1 MRAAPVQQPTSE
13 SDDTAWR
20 RRHAQRHKAQRA
32 RKAGWCLKRTKYF
45 ELAAGDAADAP
56 FFVTAFALDGAIL
69 ITGDGAGKLVE
80 WDLAAA
86 KLRARPVE
94 TLPGMVTS
102 VELDNVT
109 RLALESRSER

>member
-1 MRAAPVQQPTSE
+1 MLQVLPLSWLVCQQLF
-13 SDDTAWR
+13 
-20 RRHAQRHKAQRA
+20 QVVLVLLQ
-32 RKAGWCLKRTKYF
+32 
-45 ELAAGDAADAP
+45 
-56 FFVTAFALDGAIL
+56 V
-69 ITGDGAGKLVE
+69 GDGAGKLVE